1 MKYALTTFL
10 KILSVLAIAGIF
22 GISGDY
28 LSKIGT
34 YVRVTDEFGQ
44 VRYYNKYDGRVV
56 VESVRL
62 EKSERIRYV
71 VGCRNSHGDL
81 VEFRIYSIELQPGQ
95 RVDLQVGKGYFRAV
109 FFNQDY
115 VSATGYTKPMY

>member
-1 MKYALTTFL
+1 MRYALTTFSKL
-10 KILSVLAIAGIF
+10 LMVFAIAAAFFIGA
-22 GISGDY
+22 DY
-28 LSKIGT
+28 LSKRGT

-71 VGCRNSHGDL
+71 VGCRNSRGDL
-81 VEFRIYSIELQPGQ
+81 VEFRIYSIELQPEQ